1 MTDADLTRTLMATVR
16 EQLRQPDLLYDA
28 ALPLRALPAY
38 DSVMAIQL
46 VLGLERT
53 FDLMLDEDEIE
64 MMNTL
69 GDIFMILRSRVSV
82 DA

>member
-1 MTDADLTRTLMATVR
+1 MTDLELTHTLMATVR
-16 EQLRQPDLLYDA
+16 EQLHQPDLEYDPA
-28 ALPLRALPAY
+28 SALRAVPAY